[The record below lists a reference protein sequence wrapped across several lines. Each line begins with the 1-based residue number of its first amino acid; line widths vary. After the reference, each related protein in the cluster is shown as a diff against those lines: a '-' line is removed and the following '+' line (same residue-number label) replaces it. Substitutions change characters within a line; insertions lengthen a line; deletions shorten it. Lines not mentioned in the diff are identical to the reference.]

1 MSSTVLYEARGE
13 IARITLNRPDR
24 LNTFNGAMFA
34 ELNAAIDR
42 FRDDPALKVAILA
55 GAGERAFSAGV
66 DLKAMQEDLAEGRT
80 NKVPHMIHFVDQG
93 YCNKPIVA
101 AIRGYCVGE
110 GVHAVL
116 GCDFRVC
123 AEDAV
128 FYVPEV
134 AVGMALARLSWQ
146 CVRTIGLPA
155 ATELCLLCEKK
166 DAQWALQH
174 QLVHKVTPPGGEL
187 AAAEKIAGRLCTMS
201 MPALQATKQTLNR
214 AYEKTYQEMLE
225 FGLPLRAQVL
235 AAGDATA
242 RSQAFLDKKK

>member
-1 MSSTVLYEARGE
+1 MSTVTFEARGE

-24 LNTFNGAMFA
+24 LNTFNGAMFS

-42 FRDDPALKVAILA
+42 FRDDDTLKVAILA

-66 DLKAMQEDLAEGRT
+66 DLKAMQADLAEGRT

-93 YCNKPIVA
+93 YCNKPVIA

-116 GCDFRVC
+116 ACDFRVC
-123 AEDAV
+123 SSDAI

-166 DAQWALQH
+166 DAEWALKH
-174 QLVHKVTPPGGEL
+174 QLVHKVTEPGGEM
-187 AAAEKIAGRLCTMS
+187 AAAEKIAERLCTMS

-242 RSQAFLDKKK
+242 RSQAFLNKKK